1 MVEYRERIEAEYE
14 AIEKAI
20 STMPDTSE
28 LEDLSELELAGAAA
42 LLHNMYN
49 GIENVMKQLLL
60 AQDLVMPSGESW
72 HRDLL
77 LKVTSEGLVTESTAE
92 ELKRYLA
99 FRHFFNH
106 AYALDL
112 DPDRLE
118 PLIADAHR
126 VFGTLKKDVDKR
138 MMEI

>member
-1 MVEYRERIEAEYE
+1 MGKYRERIEAEYE

-20 STMPDTSE
+20 ATLPDFSA

-49 GIENVMKQLLL
+49 GIENVIKQLLL
-60 AQDLVMPSGESW
+60 AHDLGMPSGESW

-77 LKVTSEGLVTESTAE
+77 LKVASEDLVSELTAE

-99 FRHFFNH
+99 FRHFFSH

-118 PLIADAHR
+118 PLIADAR
-126 VFGTLKKDVDKR
+126 RMFDALKKDVSDNLR
-138 MMEI
+138 EL

>member
-1 MVEYRERIEAEYE
+1 MAEYRECIEAEYE

-20 STMPDTSE
+20 ATMPDAFR
-28 LEDLSELELAGAAA
+28 LGDLSELELAGAAA

-49 GIENVMKQLLL
+49 GIENVMKQLLVAHHHEL
-60 AQDLVMPSGESW
+60 PSGESW

-77 LKVTSEGLVTESTAE
+77 LKVVSVGVVQEPTAE

-99 FRHFFNH
+99 FRHFFSH
-106 AYALDL
+106 AYALNL

-118 PLIADAHR
+118 PLVSEARSVFDALKED
-126 VFGTLKKDVDKR
+126 VKKTL
-138 MMEI
+138 

>member
-1 MVEYRERIEAEYE
+1 MVEYRECIEAEYE

-20 STMPDTSE
+20 ATMPDASR
-28 LEDLSELELAGAAA
+28 LKDLSELELAGAAA

-49 GIENVMKQLLL
+49 GVENVMKQLLL
-60 AQDLVMPSGESW
+60 AHNHELPSGESW

-77 LKVTSEGLVTESTAE
+77 LKVVSVGFVGESIAE

-99 FRHFFNH
+99 FRHFFSH

-118 PLIADAHR
+118 FLVVDAPG
-126 VFGTLKKDVDKR
+126 VFDTLKKDISR
-138 MMEI
+138 ML

>member
-20 STMPDTSE
+20 TTMPDASE
-28 LEDLSELELAGAAA
+28 LEGLSELELAGAAA

-60 AQDLVMPSGESW
+60 AHDLGMPSGESW

-77 LKVTSEGLVTESTAE
+77 LKVASEGLVTESTAE
-92 ELKRYLA
+92 ELKLYLA
-99 FRHFFNH
+99 FRHFFSH

-126 VFGTLKKDVDKR
+126 VFDALKKDIDR
-138 MMEI
+138 TL

>member
-14 AIEKAI
+14 AIEKVI
-20 STMPDTSE
+20 VTLPDAFN

-49 GIENVMKQLLL
+49 GIENVMKQFLL
-60 AQDLVMPSGESW
+60 AHDLRMPSGESW

-77 LKVTSEGLVTESTAE
+77 LKIASEDLVTESTAE

-112 DPDRLE
+112 DPDRLK
-118 PLIADAHR
+118 PLIADARR
-126 VFGTLKKDVDKR
+126 VFDALKKDIDR
-138 MMEI
+138 RLTDG